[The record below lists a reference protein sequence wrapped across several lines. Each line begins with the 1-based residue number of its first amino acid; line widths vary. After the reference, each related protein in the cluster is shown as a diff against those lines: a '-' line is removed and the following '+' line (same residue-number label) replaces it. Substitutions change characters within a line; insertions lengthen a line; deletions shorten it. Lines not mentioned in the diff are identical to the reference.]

1 MDFFDDVVS
10 KAKEAIDVASK
21 KTGDAVAVQK
31 QKFDIAA
38 IESKLAKDFQSLGE
52 FYYKKIKSGK
62 MTDEDAAGIIDSI
75 NDKIGKINIL
85 KNEINSIKHKRI
97 CPECGAAVDDTSNYC
112 NSCGAKL
119 TYENA
124 ESTEE

>member
-1 MDFFDDVVS
+1 M
-10 KAKEAIDVASK
+10 
-21 KTGDAVAVQK
+21 AVQK

-52 FYYKKIKSGK
+52 LYYKKIKSGK
-62 MTDEDAAGIIDSI
+62 ETGESAAAIVNAI
-75 NDKIGKINIL
+75 NEKIGKINTL
-85 KNEINSIKHKRI
+85 KNDINSIKHKRI

-119 TYENA
+119 IYENA
-124 ESTEE
+124 EKTEE

>member
-1 MDFFDDVVS
+1 MDFLDDVVS

-52 FYYKKIKSGK
+52 LYYKKIKSGK
-62 MTDEDAAGIIDSI
+62 ETDESAAVIVDAI
-75 NDKIGKINIL
+75 NEKIGKINAL
-85 KNEINSIKHKRI
+85 KSEINNIKHKRI
-97 CPECGAAVDDTSNYC
+97 CPECGAAVDEMSNYC

-124 ESTEE
+124 ESTDE

>member
-1 MDFFDDVVS
+1 M
-10 KAKEAIDVASK
+10 KEECYR
-21 KTGDAVAVQK
+21 
-31 QKFDIAA
+31 DIAFLRPHIA
-38 IESKLAKDFQSLGE
+38 VSYTHLDVYKRQLGE
-52 FYYKKIKSGK
+52 LYYKKIKSGK
-62 MTDEDAAGIIDSI
+62 ETDESAAAIVNAI
-75 NDKIGKINIL
+75 NEKIGKINIL

-124 ESTEE
+124 ESTDE